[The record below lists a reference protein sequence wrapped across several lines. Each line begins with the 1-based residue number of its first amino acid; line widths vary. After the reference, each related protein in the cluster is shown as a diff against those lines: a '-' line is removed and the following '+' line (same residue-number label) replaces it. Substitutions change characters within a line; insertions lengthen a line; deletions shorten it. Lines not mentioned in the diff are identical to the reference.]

1 MKRKIF
7 LTIVLIVIVS
17 VCSVNVH
24 ASGFLNNII
33 TQGNSF
39 ENKGTST
46 GIGPVLKDF
55 ITGDIMDIVW
65 LVGNLVFG
73 AVTVILGAK
82 YIWSGAEGKSQVSET
97 LPAFLVAVVFFY
109 LGEGLVDWFTGAT
122 TTVSSASD
130 WNSIAGLVF
139 GTICS
144 IVRYLSF
151 GGLLYLGI
159 RYMFASAEGKSQI
172 KTSTGGLVLGIVF
185 VFLASNAVDF
195 IIRIADDVI

>member
-17 VCSVNVH
+17 IFCINVH

-33 TQGNSF
+33 TQGNDFGNS
-39 ENKGTST
+39 GTTTSLGT
-46 GIGPVLKDF
+46 KLSNF
-55 ITGDIMDIVW
+55 IAGDIEGIIW

-97 LPAFLVAVVFFY
+97 LPGFLIAVLFFY
-109 LGEGLVDWFTGAT
+109 LADGLVSWFTDASSSITSAT
-122 TTVSSASD
+122 N
-130 WNSIAGLVF
+130 WNSISGLVF
-139 GTICS
+139 GTICM
-144 IVRYLSF
+144 IVRYMSF
-151 GGLLYLGI
+151 GGLLYLGL

-172 KTSTGGLVLGIVF
+172 KTSMGGLVIGIVF